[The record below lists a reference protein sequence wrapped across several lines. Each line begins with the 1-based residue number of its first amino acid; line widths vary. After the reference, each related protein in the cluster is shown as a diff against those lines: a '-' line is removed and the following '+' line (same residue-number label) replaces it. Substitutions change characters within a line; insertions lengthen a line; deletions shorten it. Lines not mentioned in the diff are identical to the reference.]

1 MGLIY
6 ADIDLIN
13 PASPNIPRAVAK
25 YTAALDARELNSTGP
40 ADHPGR

>member
-13 PASPNIPRAVAK
+13 PASPNIPTAVVK
-25 YTAALDARELNSTGP
+25 YAAPSDGRKPNRTGP
-40 ADHPGR
+40 ADMAGR

>member
-13 PASPNIPRAVAK
+13 PARPNIQTAVVK
-25 YTAALDARELNSTGP
+25 YAAPLDGRKPNRTGP
-40 ADHPGR
+40 ADSAGR